1 MVRKAK
7 RRSRTYT
14 GTAYET
20 SRITANTGWVHRSSA
35 KASSLLQQHGESTQE
50 QGAHPWAGAFKL
62 FFTPLRLDH
71 TRR

>member
-20 SRITANTGWVHRSSA
+20 PRITANTGWVHRSSA
-35 KASSLLQQHGESTQE
+35 KASSLLQQHSEPTQSR
-50 QGAHPWAGAFKL
+50 HPPF
-62 FFTPLRLDH
+62 
-71 TRR
+71 RRI